1 MEKESF
7 NFEVFTVDQTA
18 GNVLI
23 NGNLNVENIIRIDV
37 VCSQNG
43 NSFGNF
49 GYFLDYLLLT
59 YNMPL

>member
-1 MEKESF
+1 MDPGIKKALILIIF
-7 NFEVFTVDQTA
+7 NVDQTA

-23 NGNLNVENIIRIDV
+23 NGILNVENVIRLDV

-49 GYFLDYLLLT
+49 GYFIDYLQF
-59 YNMPL
+59 NI